1 MQYFFIIRHL
11 AKAQFELRFPDFVGA
26 RELFSSIEE
35 AQKEAMSIFLE
46 AVQERFENKQRVPE
60 PTQVL
65 NAQGVLNVPESF
77 CELIKQHN
85 LSMELLGEIQDVNE

>member
-46 AVQERFENKQRVPE
+46 AVQERFENKS
-60 PTQVL
+60 PT
-65 NAQGVLNVPESF
+65 AHREAETAKAHRG
-77 CELIKQHN
+77 
-85 LSMELLGEIQDVNE
+85 